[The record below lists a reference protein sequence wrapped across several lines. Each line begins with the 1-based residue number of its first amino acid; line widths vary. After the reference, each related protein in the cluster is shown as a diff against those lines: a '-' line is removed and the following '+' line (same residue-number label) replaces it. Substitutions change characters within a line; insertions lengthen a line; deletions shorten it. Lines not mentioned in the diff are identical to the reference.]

1 MRCATEKKNKQ
12 EKKSQK
18 ENLFHLSKI
27 KILHPKEISKLSQL
41 LESPIS
47 TFILMKTAIL
57 QGKWLGSAHAT
68 HSWYVSEARKFQGKG
83 IDLLVLPEL
92 CHTPY
97 FPIEEN
103 EKGFDWAIE
112 KDDPRIEE
120 WQQVAKEINAVVVFP
135 FFEKRARGIYY
146 NSAYVFERDGSTAG
160 LYRKSHIPDDP
171 GFYEKYYFAPG
182 DTGFEPIQTSAGKL
196 GILICWDQ
204 WFPEA
209 ARIMA
214 LKGADILIYPTAIG
228 WDKKESPDL
237 YERQKDSW
245 MTVMRGH
252 AIANR
257 LFVIAANRIGTE
269 SDLTFWGNSFVCAP
283 DGYILQNLPA
293 DFWGSSVAELDFSEI
308 EFNRRWWPHFR
319 DRRID
324 LYSDILKS
332 WMTP

>member
-1 MRCATEKKNKQ
+1 MNKIRIAT
-12 EKKSQK
+12 
-18 ENLFHLSKI
+18 
-27 KILHPKEISKLSQL
+27 
-41 LESPIS
+41 
-47 TFILMKTAIL
+47 L
-57 QGKWLGSAHAT
+57 QGKWENTTPAT
-68 HSWYVSEARKFQGKG
+68 DAWYAAEARKFKGKG
-83 IDLLVLPEL
+83 IDILVLPEL
-92 CHTPY
+92 YHTPY
-97 FPIEEN
+97 FPIEED

-112 KDDPRIEE
+112 KSDPLITE
-120 WQQVAKEINAVVVFP
+120 WREIAKEINAVVVFP

-146 NSAYVFERDGSTAG
+146 NSAYVFERDGSIAG

-171 GFYEKYYFAPG
+171 GFFEKYYFAPG

-196 GILICWDQ
+196 GVLICWDQ

-209 ARIMA
+209 ARIQA

-228 WDKKESPDL
+228 WDVKESKDL

-257 LFVIAANRIGTE
+257 LFVVAANRIGTE
-269 SDLTFWGNSFVCAP
+269 GDLTFWGHSFVSAP
-283 DGYILQNLPA
+283 DGFLISELA
-293 DFWGSSVAELDFSEI
+293 SDFLGASVTEIDLKEI

-319 DRRID
+319 DRRTD
-324 LYSDILKS
+324 LYKDILKN